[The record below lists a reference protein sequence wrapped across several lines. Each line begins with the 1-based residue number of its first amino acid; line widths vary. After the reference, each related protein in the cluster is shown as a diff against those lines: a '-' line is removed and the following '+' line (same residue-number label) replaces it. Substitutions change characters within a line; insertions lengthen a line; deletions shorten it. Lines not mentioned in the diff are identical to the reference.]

1 MTTYSFFKKYALF
14 ALVLG
19 LFSLFLVLVVKSRIS
34 DNSVSRE
41 TERAYK
47 VPQRIGI
54 SSDQHRAKVPLTHA
68 PSTQHEAQGRSS
80 PPPEKEPNLE
90 KQERLKARLK
100 AIEAQFEE
108 REGQVIRNPVE
119 ILKMLKL
126 EEEMQRIGKELGAL
140 DTGNR
145 DPFLGSKIGQLV
157 LPNLTDDN
165 RLPVSVG
172 EELVDL
178 LVESSDID
186 GAATVYMATQRAME
200 NGDEFF
206 TPGHW
211 TEQGT
216 SDQAFS
222 EDSDVT
228 TDPCCPDEPTPVHL
242 EDRHVHSMPT
252 SPPTPPQA
260 AKSVKAE
267 PSEELSLERFRKGQ
281 QLIGQYGT
289 EEGLRRLQE
298 SDPEAARQFERE
310 RRPVPSRDVPD
321 GRQSESG
328 SKD

>member
-1 MTTYSFFKKYALF
+1 MKTYSVLKKYALF
-14 ALVLG
+14 TLVLG
-19 LFSLFLVLVVKSRIS
+19 LFSLFLVFVVKSRIS
-34 DNSVSRE
+34 NNSVSRE

-54 SSDQHRAKVPLTHA
+54 NSDQHRAKVPLTHA
-68 PSTQHEAQGRSS
+68 PSTQHEVQGRSS
-80 PPPEKEPNLE
+80 PPPEKGPNLE
-90 KQERLKARLK
+90 KQERLKAQLK

-157 LPNLTDDN
+157 LPNLTNDN

-178 LVESSDID
+178 LIESSDID
-186 GAATVYMATQRAME
+186 GATTVYMATQRAME

-228 TDPCCPDEPTPVHL
+228 TDPCCPDEPAPIHL
-242 EDRHVHSMPT
+242 EDGHVHSMPT

-260 AKSVKAE
+260 AKNVKAE

-281 QLIGQYGT
+281 QLIDQYGT
-289 EEGLRRLQE
+289 EEGLRRLRE
-298 SDPEAARQFERE
+298 MAPEAARQFEQE
-310 RRPVPSRDVPD
+310 HRPVPSHDVPD
-321 GRQSESG
+321 GRQLESR